1 VLVVFSYDL
10 NFFAAIS
17 SRFSVIFEGK
27 DMRFLT
33 IKKHQR
39 KRKDGKEHAQAF
51 VVEKNR
57 KFGEVIE
64 QKGISTKTPV
74 LITGAHASGKS
85 YWLDRLHK
93 DAARVWV
100 KRSDATPLYLS
111 AIRPLTAWTDSK
123 ALELWWA
130 IRDNPDEERHWSK
143 LKAHERTDALP
154 LYLKET
160 KAVLFV
166 DDAHNLS
173 GRKLKICQDCV
184 RAAGVWVMTASDE
197 GRLAPSLRKDV
208 LHVEPQIFR
217 LDTDVAYDA
226 TTVIM
231 WVMIAI
237 ATGMGFY
244 ELAIIL
250 GGLKMLT
257 GGSRASKQN

>member
-1 VLVVFSYDL
+1 
-10 NFFAAIS
+10 
-17 SRFSVIFEGK
+17 
-27 DMRFLT
+27 MRFLT
-33 IKKHQR
+33 IKKQGR
-39 KRKDGKEHAQAF
+39 VAKDGKPRAQAY
-51 VVEKNR
+51 VVQKNR

-64 QKGISTKTPV
+64 QTGIKTRQPV

-93 DAARVWV
+93 DHARIWAS
-100 KRSDATPLYLS
+100 RSDAKPIHLS
-111 AIRPLTAWTDSK
+111 AIRPLSAWTDGK
-123 ALELWWA
+123 HLELWWA
-130 IRDNPDEERHWSK
+130 MRDNPDEERHWSK

-184 RAAGVWVMTASDE
+184 RAAGVWVMTAADE

-208 LHVEPQIFR
+208 LHAEPQIFR

-226 TTVIM
+226 TTIIM

-257 GGSRASKQN
+257 GGNRATKQN